1 MELRMGMQ
9 GVNDRAWNAAWIN
22 MSLSLDDVGR
32 LGELQSDLG
41 WPSHQCPTPAH
52 RTQSIGTFSP
62 PLPNGHHQW
71 ASIRE
76 APGMRAYSFHKY
88 LRQGSRHDF
97 IKGSQKGKRERLE

>member
-52 RTQSIGTFSP
+52 RTQSIGTFSAP
-62 PLPNGHHQW
+62 PPQR
-71 ASIRE
+71 ASSVGINQRS
-76 APGMRAYSFHKY
+76 AGNASV
-88 LRQGSRHDF
+88 F
-97 IKGSQKGKRERLE
+97 IS